1 VARRLGQGEPATAP
15 QGVEAAWGGWA
26 MVRGGLGRCRA
37 RQRWPG
43 AAGQHVEGWLV
54 APPRAMGRGGRV
66 MGGAMRRGVEAAE
79 RWVERADDGALR
91 AGQRSGDEQR
101 QRRQQ
106 SRSGGDNSV

>member
-1 VARRLGQGEPATAP
+1 VARRLGQGESATTP

-37 RQRWPG
+37 RQRWSG

-66 MGGAMRRGVEAAE
+66 MGGATRRG
-79 RWVERADDGALR
+79 VERADDGALR